1 MARRVWAWAAI
12 LTVMILCACPPAAA
26 EEAPVGWH
34 VEIPVK
40 GLPERMD
47 KVGSGKT
54 VGLLALADGGFTLS
68 LMPLRVSG
76 GSWVR
81 VLLTKGDSYIG
92 LCLLGTRSEF
102 AALEAVTLDIGLQQ
116 GGAVLRFSAQP
127 GERPLAS
134 MELPVDLAGE
144 CGLLPAAQT
153 QGVTVTPVEA
163 PASADDPLTQPAD
176 AAPAQPEGPA
186 PLRLPPGTYALAL
199 LVTALVLAALVFGN
213 IYWRRIAAL
222 ALRVKKMAVALWAS
236 VYARIQVIAH
246 ALRNR
251 EKKPPRARA
260 PKEKYEIPRTEAP
273 ERTRLPGLR
282 VMDTQGDAL
291 VRQITM
297 RTAWETAAESPPPGD
312 IQARMNDYFLGRAP
326 LPGGGRFL
334 TVGLRNRDA
343 LQQLGGGSV
352 RPLFAPNPRGQI
364 FSLEENTGGLYLHAD
379 YFAPPSFVLQSVLR
393 SVCLECVFTLED
405 RQGNPLRLEYVLGY
419 AIAGIEPARTARTE
433 AGFIVTEKGKLV
445 IDQC

>member
-1 MARRVWAWAAI
+1 MARRMWAWAAI
-12 LTVMILCACPPAAA
+12 LTMMILCACPLVAA
-26 EEAPVGWH
+26 EEAPVGWR
-34 VEIPVK
+34 VAIPIK
-40 GLPERMD
+40 GLPERLD

-54 VGLLALADGGFTLS
+54 VDLLALADGGFTLS

-81 VLLTKGDSYIG
+81 ALLTKGDSYFG

-102 AALEAVTLDIGLQQ
+102 AALETVILDIDLQPE
-116 GGAVLRFSAQP
+116 GAVLRFLAQP
-127 GERPLAS
+127 GDRLLAA

-144 CGLLPAAQT
+144 CRLLPVAQT
-153 QGVTVTPVEA
+153 QGVTVVPVEA
-163 PASADDPLTQPAD
+163 PPPDDDPLTQSVYAVPS
-176 AAPAQPEGPA
+176 QLEGPSK
-186 PLRLPPGTYALAL
+186 LRLHPGAYAVAL

-222 ALRVKKMAVALWAS
+222 ALRAKEIAVALWANIYS
-236 VYARIQVIAH
+236 RIQ

-251 EKKPPRARA
+251 EKKPPRVRDS
-260 PKEKYEIPRTEAP
+260 KEKREIPRIETEEP
-273 ERTRLPGLR
+273 HLPGLR

-297 RTAWETAAESPPPGD
+297 RTAWETAAEPILEDFS
-312 IQARMNDYFLGRAP
+312 ARMNDYFLGRAP

-393 SVCLECVFTLED
+393 SVCLECVFALED
-405 RQGNPLRLEYVLGY
+405 RHGNPLRLEYVLGY
-419 AIAGIEPARTARTE
+419 AILGIEPARTARTE
-433 AGFIVTEKGKLV
+433 AGFIVTEKGRLV